1 VVVGVPKEVKPAER
15 RVALTPAGAHE
26 LVARR
31 ADVLVEQGAGAG
43 SGFDD
48 ASYVQAG
55 ATLVASADEV
65 WRNSDLVLKVK
76 EPVSEEYALLREEQT
91 LFTYLHLAADRALTE
106 ALVRRG
112 TTAIAYETV
121 TDDDGG
127 LPLLTPMSEIAGR
140 LATQAGA
147 YFLQSPLGGNGTLIG
162 GAPGVAA
169 AEVVI
174 VGGGAVG
181 KAAARVA
188 RGMGAQVTILE
199 RSPQRIRE
207 LEEYFDGRARVLMS
221 DPFTLRSLLPTAD
234 LVIGAILIPGARA
247 QRLISRD
254 DLSLMG
260 RGAVLVD
267 VAIDQGGF
275 AETSRPTTHA
285 EPVYEVDGVLHYC
298 VSNMPGAVPVT
309 ATRALT
315 NVTLPYVLRLADGV
329 DTALVAQPGLADGVN
344 VKGGEIV
351 NPAVAR
357 AFADS
362 TVAVA
367 A

>member
-1 VVVGVPKEVKPAER
+1 MVVGVPKEIKPAER
-15 RVALTPAGAHE
+15 RVALTPAGVQE
-26 LVARR
+26 LVARG
-31 ADVLVEQGAGAG
+31 AEVLVEQGAGGG

-48 ASYVQAG
+48 AAYAQAG
-55 ATLVASADEV
+55 ASVVPSAAEV
-65 WRNSDLVLKVK
+65 WELSDLLLKVK
-76 EPVSEEYALLREEQT
+76 EPVSEEYALMREQQA
-91 LFTYLHLAADRALTE
+91 LFTYLHLAADRPLTD
-106 ALVRRG
+106 ALVRAG
-112 TTAIAYETV
+112 ATAIAYETV
-121 TDDDGG
+121 SDDDGG
-127 LPLLTPMSEIAGR
+127 LPLLAPMSEIAGR

-162 GAPGVAA
+162 GAPGVAP

-188 RGMGAQVTILE
+188 CGMGAQVTILE
-199 RSPQRIRE
+199 RSPRRIRE
-207 LEEYFDGRARVLMS
+207 LEEYFDGRAAVLMS
-221 DPFTLRSLLPTAD
+221 DPLSLRALLPTAD
-234 LVIGAILIPGARA
+234 LVIGAVLIPGARA
-247 QRLISRD
+247 PRLISRD
-254 DLSLMG
+254 DLAVMR

-275 AETSRPTTHA
+275 AETSHPTTHA
-285 EPVYEVDGVLHYC
+285 EPVYEVEGVLHYC

-315 NVTLPYVLRLADGV
+315 NATLPYVLRLADGV
-329 DTALVAQPGLADGVN
+329 DAALAAEPGLAEGVN
-344 VKGGEIV
+344 VRGGEIV
-351 NPAVAR
+351 NPAISS

-362 TVAVA
+362 TLAVA